1 MFQGDT
7 WILVVPDPAVV
18 GIDLATCTKRAVA
31 TEYYKIQK
39 CLVSD
44 ETFAYRV
51 PYKPPYLHPLRC

>member
-18 GIDLATCTKRAVA
+18 GIDLATYTKRAVA

-39 CLVSD
+39 CLVL
-44 ETFAYRV
+44 
-51 PYKPPYLHPLRC
+51 YLMKHLHTEFLTNHLTCIH